1 MTVAKVTSPSKGSLR
16 WIKGAKRPTP
26 HKIPPQTKRAGIAI
40 VLLYISMGITSR
52 GSNCVSRQQS
62 KG

>member
-26 HKIPPQTKRAGIAI
+26 HKIPPQTKRADIAFEAGDHI
-40 VLLYISMGITSR
+40 GP
-52 GSNCVSRQQS
+52 
-62 KG
+62 KWDPH